1 MHTRLERL
9 TQNCVGALATPEA
22 SHIDYEYTVLARVC
36 ILLLL
41 LLASILTAHKPLH
54 PNKSGQHLKTIS
66 LRFRGVE
73 LAADRV

>member
-36 ILLLL
+36 LLL
-41 LLASILTAHKPLH
+41 LLASILTAQKPLH
-54 PNKSGQHLKTIS
+54 PNKSGQHLKTTS

-73 LAADRV
+73 LAADSV